1 MDTIFSNEAIFVEK
15 NGKKYALLP
24 LCIFHDIA
32 SKSKDTALVEQF
44 GLKDICCS
52 KSLYEIVDEKKLI
65 LAKIKY
71 GI

>member
-1 MDTIFSNEAIFVEK
+1 MDKIFSNEAIFVET

-24 LCIFHDIA
+24 LCIFHDIPTENRY
-32 SKSKDTALVEQF
+32 TALVEQF
-44 GLKDICCS
+44 GLKDACCS

-65 LAKIKY
+65 LANIKY

>member
-1 MDTIFSNEAIFVEK
+1 MDKIFSNEAIFVEK

-24 LCIFHDIA
+24 LCIFHDMP
-32 SKSKDTALVEQF
+32 SKDRYAAILNQF
-44 GLKDICCS
+44 GLIDACCS

-65 LAKIKY
+65 LANIKY